1 MFDYLWGEIAII
13 VLGLWMGLI
22 FVLIGV
28 IIERVRH
35 DTRQCDIDD
44 NSGVC
49 TTCGHRDRCKY
60 NRHDKQKGA
69 EK

>member
-22 FVLIGV
+22 FVLMGV

-35 DTRQCDIDD
+35 NTGKCDIDD

-49 TTCGHRDRCKY
+49 TTCGNRDRCSY
-60 NRHDKQKGA
+60 YRRNKQKRG
-69 EK
+69 KK